1 MGFGFLFVCFFL
13 LVCFADVIIN
23 CKEIQD
29 DPFLVL
35 RIEIFSLQ
43 RIVTYFLEKRAKVEI
58 RACAVCPVLSLKKSL
73 SGKQFFCK

>member
-43 RIVTYFLEKRAKVEI
+43 RIVTYFLEKK
-58 RACAVCPVLSLKKSL
+58 
-73 SGKQFFCK
+73 GKG